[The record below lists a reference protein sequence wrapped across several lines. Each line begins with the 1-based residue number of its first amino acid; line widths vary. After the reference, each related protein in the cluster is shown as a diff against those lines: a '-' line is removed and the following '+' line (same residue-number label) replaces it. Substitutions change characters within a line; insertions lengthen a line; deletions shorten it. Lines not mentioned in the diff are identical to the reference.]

1 MNIGQKIKERRE
13 FLGLTQEE
21 LAKKLGYAGRS
32 SVNKVE
38 NSREVSMK
46 KIKEYADA
54 LETTVAYLMGWEEQ
68 SENIDISAH
77 VDYMFDPD
85 LVVFIETAAKM
96 KKQNEEKFKILKSY
110 LEFLKVEHD

>member
-54 LETTVAYLMGWEEQ
+54 LETTVPYLMGWEEQ
-68 SENIDISAH
+68 SEQIDFNVH
-77 VDYMFDPD
+77 VDAMLDPD
-85 LVVFIETAAKM
+85 LAILIQNAANM
-96 KKQNEEKFKILKSY
+96 KKKNEEKFRRLISY
-110 LEFLKVEHD
+110 MEFLKVEHD

>member
-54 LETTVAYLMGWEEQ
+54 LETTVPYLMGWEEEIE
-68 SENIDISAH
+68 SIDFVEV
-77 VDYMFDPD
+77 VDAMFDPD
-85 LVVFIETAAKM
+85 LKLFFEAVSEM
-96 KKQNEEKFKILKSY
+96 RKQNEEKFKKLKSY
-110 LEFLKVEHD
+110 MEFLKVEHD